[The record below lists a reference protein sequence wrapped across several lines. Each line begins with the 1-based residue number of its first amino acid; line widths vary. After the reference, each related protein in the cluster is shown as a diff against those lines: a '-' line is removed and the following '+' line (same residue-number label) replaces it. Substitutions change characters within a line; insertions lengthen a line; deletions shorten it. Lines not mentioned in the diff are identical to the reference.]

1 MSATDLRIG
10 LVGPLPPPS
19 GGMANQTR
27 QLARLLEQ
35 EGIAVEVVQANA
47 PYRPHWIGKLRGVR
61 AVFRLLPYLLR
72 LWRAAGRVQLFHVMA
87 NSGWAW
93 DLFAAPAVWIAKAR
107 HVPVVLNYRGG
118 DAENFFARALYRIK
132 PTLRVADRV
141 VVPSAFLQQVFGR
154 FGLAADIV
162 PNVVDVG
169 RFAPR
174 QAPGAR
180 EPDVPHLIVTRNLE
194 EIYDIATAI
203 RAFAIVT
210 KTWPKANL
218 TVAGTGPE
226 RHRLLELAATLGMAS
241 RVSFVGRLD
250 NDHIDELYRRADV
263 MLNPSVI
270 DNMPISILE
279 ALASG
284 VPVVSTAVGGVPF
297 IVEDGRTA
305 LLVPPRDAE
314 AMAHAVLKIL
324 GDRAF
329 AARLVSQ
336 GRESV
341 QQYSWQNVR
350 AQWLVIYREIAL
362 GGPESTAPEVNS

>member
-1 MSATDLRIG
+1 MSVNDLRIG
-10 LVGPLPPPS
+10 LIGPLPPPS

-35 EGIAVEVVQANA
+35 EGIAVEVVQTNA

-61 AVFRLLPYLLR
+61 AAFRLVPYLVT
-72 LWRAAGRVQLFHVMA
+72 LWHAAGRVQLFHVMA

-93 DLFAAPAVWIAKAR
+93 DLFAAPAVWIARAR
-107 HVPVVLNYRGG
+107 HVPVIVNYRGG
-118 DAENFFARALYRIK
+118 DAANFFARSLYRIR
-132 PTLRVADRV
+132 PTLRIAHRV
-141 VVPSAFLQQVFGR
+141 VVPSGFLQQVFAR
-154 FGLAADIV
+154 FGFTADIV
-162 PNVVDVG
+162 PNVVDLG

-174 QAPGAR
+174 QAPEVRASDG
-180 EPDVPHLIVTRNLE
+180 PHLIVTRNLE
-194 EIYDIATAI
+194 EIYDIGTAV
-203 RAFAIVT
+203 RAFAIVA
-210 KTWPKANL
+210 KAWPKAHL

-226 RHRLLELAATLGMAS
+226 RDRLLGLARTLGVES

-297 IVEDGRTA
+297 IVEHGRTA
-305 LLVPPRDAE
+305 LLVPARDAE
-314 AMAHAVLKIL
+314 AMARAVLEIL
-324 GDRAF
+324 SDRAL
-329 AARLVSQ
+329 AARLVNQ

-350 AQWLVIYREIAL
+350 AHWLQIYGEIAL
-362 GGPESTAPEVNS
+362 SSPEGAAPEVN